1 MNTPLTR
8 ELYAGEN
15 FHEVSVSRTINSNA
29 KKRGKVGELIITNY

>member
-15 FHEVSVSRTINSNA
+15 FHEVSALRNINPYE
-29 KKRGKVGELIITNY
+29 KTRGKVGELIITNY